1 VSQDA
6 PYGADFRA
14 YQGLTERTGKPGV
27 GGRVNGKVT
36 VVVLQ
41 LGS

>member
-1 VSQDA
+1 VSQAA
-6 PYGADFRA
+6 PYGAEFRA
-14 YQGLTERTGKPGV
+14 YQGPTERTVTPGI